1 MERCVYIYIN
11 LYTIIHSFKIKTH
24 FYNSEC
30 QSVLLRFQLISLT
43 GTIRGTSC
51 ERLFQELGLEPL
63 KLRHWFRKL
72 NLFYKISKKNLPRV
86 SFRYFRQSITSVLQE
101 VFKAATSRV
110 SRSDLILPK
119 IHFSQQL

>member
-1 MERCVYIYIN
+1 M
-11 LYTIIHSFKIKTH
+11 
-24 FYNSEC
+24 
-30 QSVLLRFQLISLT
+30 LLRFQLISLT

-51 ERLFQELGLEPL
+51 ERLQELGLEPL
-63 KLRHWFRKL
+63 KSRRWFRKL

-101 VFKAATSRV
+101 VLKAATSRV